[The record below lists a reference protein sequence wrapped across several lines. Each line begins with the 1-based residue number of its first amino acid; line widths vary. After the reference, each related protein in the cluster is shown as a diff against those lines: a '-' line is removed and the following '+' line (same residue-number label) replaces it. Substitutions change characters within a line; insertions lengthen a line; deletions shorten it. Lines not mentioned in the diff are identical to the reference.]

1 DRKPD
6 LESRQGHRAF
16 RANLRWPDIRGGSG
30 MRESL
35 NEPVSVVW
43 YYNAR
48 ARRMQPHTLSWNNR
62 EYRLGKVDFW
72 HKTWAGKH
80 QIHHFSVAD
89 QKGQVYFKLALN

>member
-1 DRKPD
+1 
-6 LESRQGHRAF
+6 
-16 RANLRWPDIRGGSG
+16 

-48 ARRMQPHTLSWNNR
+48 TRSHRPYMLTWNNQD
-62 EYRLGKVDFW
+62 YYLGKVDFW
-72 HKTWAGKH
+72 HKTWEGRT

-89 QKGQVYFKLALN
+89 KEGGAYFKLSLNTDTLQWTLEEYMTSHDASVTYGRSYA

>member
-1 DRKPD
+1 
-6 LESRQGHRAF
+6 
-16 RANLRWPDIRGGSG
+16 

-48 ARRMQPHTLSWNNR
+48 ARRMQLHTLSWNNR

-89 QKGQVYFKLALN
+89 QKGQVYFKLALNTDNLQWTIEEYMTGEQMAPVYARSRS